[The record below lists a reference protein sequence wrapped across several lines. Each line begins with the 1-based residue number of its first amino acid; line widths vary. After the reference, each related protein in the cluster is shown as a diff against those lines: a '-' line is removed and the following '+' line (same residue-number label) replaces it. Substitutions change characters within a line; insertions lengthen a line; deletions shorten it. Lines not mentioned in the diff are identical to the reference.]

1 MGSYFPYYFATC
13 DVRAVTQVMK
23 VLSRLSG
30 GKESDFP
37 YLQTGGESDF
47 HNHQTGGESS
57 LHINFKV
64 KMPLLKR
71 DHVIPAHTSI
81 PISLTAHD
89 IEKLACFV
97 LASSLSITR
106 QPATNLFIF
115 CCHGSSQ

>member
-1 MGSYFPYYFATC
+1 MGSYFPYCFVTC

-30 GKESDFP
+30 DKESD
-37 YLQTGGESDF
+37 LQTGGESDF

-71 DHVIPAHTSI
+71 DNVIPAHTSI

-106 QPATNLFIF
+106 QPATNLFIL